1 MLQLVP
7 NDHKMYRIAFC
18 KLRAVWATIFKIS
31 RFAEK
36 KIAYL
41 KHTALLQQSDFNARL
56 SLGDSKILKLS
67 FGAVWF
73 PET

>member
-18 KLRAVWATIFKIS
+18 KLRAIWATIFKIS

-41 KHTALLQQSDFNARL
+41 KHTTATAILQQSDFNARL
-56 SLGDSKILKLS
+56 SLGDSKHQDSNSL
-67 FGAVWF
+67 
-73 PET
+73 